1 MKLYNLEK
9 LIKITISDSFPARFY
24 TLKNEIKIMGFTIQK
39 AGLYDSIFRPYK
51 WSGTEIPEGHFI
63 KNGKLYEY
71 PEVILHYQNDHSKVY
86 IFKTYKQAQ
95 EFVKK
100 IASSGTFIE

>member
-86 IFKTYKQAQ
+86 ILKLTNKHKNLS
-95 EFVKK
+95 KK
-100 IASSGTFIE
+100 